1 MKKNFNILN
10 LCLILAVLIG
20 DVFYIVYD
28 TILIKSITSAG
39 FVALAAI
46 NLYYAIKLKTPHK
59 KFCITMLVGLF
70 FAMMGDIILEIH
82 FISGAALFAVGHVF
96 YFVAYT
102 FLVKF
107 KWEDLIYAIVI
118 LVVVVPF
125 ILFVPIFDF
134 GGVFM
139 QLVCIAYAVVISCMV
154 SKSISNFVQNKSRL
168 NLIVMIGSILFMF
181 SDLMLLLNVFA
192 SLPVVG
198 ILCLATYYPA
208 ECMLAYSILEASEK

>member
-10 LCLILAVLIG
+10 LCLIIAVLIG
-20 DVFYIVYD
+20 DVFYMIYG
-28 TILIKSITSAG
+28 TLLIKSITSAG
-39 FVALAAI
+39 FVLLAAI
-46 NLYYAIKLKTPHK
+46 NLFYALKNKTPHK

-70 FAMMGDIILEIH
+70 FAMMGDIILEVH
-82 FISGAALFAVGHVF
+82 FVFGAALFAVGHVF

-102 FLVKF
+102 FLSKF

-139 QLVCIAYAVVISCMV
+139 QIVCVAYAIIISCMV
-154 SKSISNFVQNKSRL
+154 SKSISNFIQNKSRL
-168 NLIVMIGSILFMF
+168 NLIIMVGSILFMF

-192 SLPVVG
+192 NLPRVIG

-208 ECMLAYSILEASEK
+208 ECLLAYSILKAEK